1 MKNFYY
7 QPFRGKLLEDYKT
20 LGQEW
25 KRDVFK
31 LDSTRRKTVKMAEM
45 RLPEGFRVGT
55 DVKKNLRTET
65 MSLLRILAVIQNN
78 ELNFIHYMTVVL
90 ALYKEMALQGK
101 VKYRGKCCIRA
112 KVKPTRVK
120 TLKDNDKQ
128 YDPSLICT

>member
-1 MKNFYY
+1 M
-7 QPFRGKLLEDYKT
+7 
-20 LGQEW
+20 
-25 KRDVFK
+25 
-31 LDSTRRKTVKMAEM
+31 
-45 RLPEGFRVGT
+45 PEGFRVGT